1 MSNGTRVWCGLLLG
15 LSISA
20 CAQPEAQTPPLRTS
34 NLTLFTGA
42 RLIVGDGTTIDNA
55 AFIVKDNLFAQVGR
69 ADAVRAPAGAATVNL
84 TGRTVMPALVNAHSH
99 LGWEGY
105 TSWGSQ
111 NMTREN
117 LIDHLNRHAYYGVG
131 TTAGT
136 GSEKEDIALRVQLE
150 QRLGQIGGA
159 RYVVVPGIGTPGGG
173 PNPNFTADKGWWG
186 SAGGMH
192 EVTSP
197 EEARKV
203 VQAEA
208 AKGVENL
215 KMWVDVRDERR
226 GARVKL
232 SPEIYRAVLDEAQ
245 IRDIRVFT
253 HATNLEDQKML
264 LRAGARRLLHF
275 GAIDDE
281 WLALMKQRNVFLLAV
296 NGTSS
301 GAGIDPEYYK
311 DPFFREHVSAAV
323 IRRLSDPANLPPIG
337 QQTANPS
344 PVNPAA
350 AQEAQQ
356 QTARNFKRLVDAGIQ
371 ITLSADAGFGPT
383 GRLVGTF
390 FGYYEHVQ
398 MENFVRLGMTP
409 AQAILAS
416 TKRPAE
422 ALGLADIVGT
432 IAPGKSADFIVLDAN
447 PLDDIM
453 NSRRISKVYLRG
465 EEIDRAALRAVW
477 NK

>member
-1 MSNGTRVWCGLLLG
+1 MRNGMKALSGLLL
-15 LSISA
+15 LLTAA
-20 CAQPEAQTPPLRTS
+20 CAPPAPQTAQRRTS
-34 NLTLFTGA
+34 TVTLFTGP
-42 RLIVGDGTTIDNA
+42 RLIVGDGATIENA
-55 AFIVKDNLFAQVGR
+55 AFLVQNGLILQIGAAGE
-69 ADAVRAPAGAATVNL
+69 VRAPAGAGTVNL
-84 TGRTVMPALVNAHSH
+84 AGRTVMPALVNAHSH

-117 LIDHLNRHAYYGVG
+117 LIDHLHRHAYYGVG

-192 EVTSP
+192 EVSSP
-197 EEARKV
+197 DAARKV

-208 AKGVENL
+208 ARGVQNL
-215 KMWVDVRDERR
+215 KMWVDARDERR
-226 GARVKL
+226 GAKVKL

-245 IRDIRVFT
+245 VHDIRVFT
-253 HATNLEDQKML
+253 HSTNLEDQKML
-264 LRAGARRLLHF
+264 IRAGARRLMHY
-275 GAIDDE
+275 GGIDDE
-281 WLALMKQRNVFLLAV
+281 WLALMKERNVFLLAV
-296 NGTSS
+296 NGVAS
-301 GAGIDPEYYK
+301 GGGIDPSYYK
-311 DPFFREHVSAAV
+311 DPFFQEHVSAAV
-323 IRRLSDPANLPPIG
+323 IKRLSDPANLPPIG
-337 QQTANPS
+337 QRTANPA

-350 AQEAQQ
+350 TEAARL

-371 ITLSADAGFGPT
+371 VTLSADAGFGPT
-383 GRLVGTF
+383 GTLVGTF
-390 FGYYEHVQ
+390 FGYSEHVQ

-409 AQAILAS
+409 AQAIVAS
-416 TKRPAE
+416 TSRPAA
-422 ALGLADIVGT
+422 ALGLSDLVGT
-432 IAPGKSADFIVLDAN
+432 IAPGKSADFLVLDAN

-453 NSRRISKVYLRG
+453 NSRRISRVYLRG
-465 EEIDRAALRAVW
+465 EEIDRAALRAAW
-477 NK
+477 TR

>member
-1 MSNGTRVWCGLLLG
+1 MRTGMRVIGGLFLLLVTTACARPEAQAAQAEAANGTR
-15 LSISA
+15 
-20 CAQPEAQTPPLRTS
+20 
-34 NLTLFTGA
+34 FTGA

-55 AFIVKDNLFAQVGR
+55 AFIVQNGLIKEVGTA
-69 ADAVRAPAGAATVNL
+69 ADVRAPAGSRSVNL
-84 TGRTVMPALVNAHSH
+84 AGKTVMPALVNAHSH

-136 GSEKEDIALRVQLE
+136 GSEREDIALQVQLE
-150 QRLGQIGGA
+150 QRLGLIEGA

-173 PNPNFTADKGWWG
+173 PNPNFTDDRGWWG

-203 VQAEA
+203 VQVEA
-208 AKGVENL
+208 AKGVQNL
-215 KMWVDVRDERR
+215 KMWVDARDERR
-226 GARVKL
+226 GAKVKL

-264 LRAGARRLLHF
+264 IRAGARRLMHF

-281 WLALMKQRNVFLLAV
+281 WLALLKQRNVFLLAV

-323 IRRLSDPANLPPIG
+323 IKRLSDPANLPPG
-337 QQTANPS
+337 QQNPT
-344 PVNPAA
+344 PVNPTA
-350 AQEAQQ
+350 AQQAQL
-356 QTARNFKRLVDAGIQ
+356 QTARTFKRLVDEGIQ
-371 ITLSADAGFGPT
+371 IALSADAGFGPT

-422 ALGLADIVGT
+422 ALGLADLVGT
-432 IAPGKSADFIVLDAN
+432 LAPGKSADFMVLDAN

-453 NSRRISKVYLRG
+453 NSRRISQVYLRG
-465 EEIDRAALRAVW
+465 KELDRAGLRAAW
-477 NK
+477 TK

>member
-1 MSNGTRVWCGLLLG
+1 
-15 LSISA
+15 
-20 CAQPEAQTPPLRTS
+20 
-34 NLTLFTGA
+34 
-42 RLIVGDGTTIDNA
+42 
-55 AFIVKDNLFAQVGR
+55 
-69 ADAVRAPAGAATVNL
+69 
-84 TGRTVMPALVNAHSH
+84 MPALVNAHSH

-111 NMTREN
+111 NMTRAN

-136 GSEKEDIALRVQLE
+136 GSEKEDIALQVALE
-150 QRLGQIGGA
+150 QRLGEIGGA

-197 EEARKV
+197 DEARTV
-203 VQAEA
+203 VRAEA
-208 AKGVENL
+208 AKGVQNL
-215 KMWVDVRDERR
+215 KMWVDARDERR

-253 HATNLEDQKML
+253 HAPNLEDQKML
-264 LRAGARRLLHF
+264 MRAGARRFMHF
-275 GAIDDE
+275 GVIDDE
-281 WLALMKQRNVFLLAV
+281 WIAMLKQRNVFLLAV

-311 DPFFREHVSAAV
+311 DPFFREHVSGAV
-323 IRRLSDPANLPPIG
+323 LARLSDPANLPPIG
-337 QQTANPS
+337 QTPNPS
-344 PVNPAA
+344 PATSAA
-350 AQEAQQ
+350 AQEAQRQ
-356 QTARNFKRLVDAGIQ
+356 VARNFKRLVDEGIQ

-422 ALGLADIVGT
+422 ALGLADVVGT

-453 NSRRISKVYLRG
+453 NSRRISRVILRG
-465 EEIDRAALRAVW
+465 NELDRADYRERRRARSMAGRRDPPGPSGRTR
-477 NK
+477 NFRRRCAGQLSGRRRPPRSFPRRGEADSR